1 MRCPTCLFDQKP
13 HIVRAFGRFRDGTP
27 TACEELW
34 DERGQH
40 HVHDASPHVGAFAC
54 SNGHEW
60 RLTHITRCQAEGCD
74 WNMRPETRGQLTAPI
89 PGRPQETIGEFRAR
103 KISQWLRIKERIPML
118 RMENA
123 GFYFGTFTA
132 VDMSN
137 NERYHAVIFGA
148 LPYPDS
154 GHSLTGD
161 FIDLTD
167 QEIITYFN
175 GGQDGEA

>member
-13 HIVRAFGRFRDGTP
+13 HTVMSLSGRGTDGQL
-27 TACEELW
+27 AAVEFW
-34 DERGQH
+34 DEAEGH
-40 HVHDASPHVGAFAC
+40 HIHDPTVSYGWFAC

-60 RLTHITRCQAEGCD
+60 KLSHITRCQAAGCD
-74 WNMRPETRGQLTAPI
+74 WNLRPETRGQLTAPI

-154 GHSLTGD
+154 GHSLTGA

-175 GGQDGEA
+175 GGPGGF